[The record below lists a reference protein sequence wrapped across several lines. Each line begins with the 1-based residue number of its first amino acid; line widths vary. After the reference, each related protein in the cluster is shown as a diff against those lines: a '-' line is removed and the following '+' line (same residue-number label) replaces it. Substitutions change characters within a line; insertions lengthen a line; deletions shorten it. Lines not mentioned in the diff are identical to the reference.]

1 MGVLVVS
8 GCTSNG
14 GRALHV
20 AVISDKKKRGLS
32 ASFGAQ
38 TRTRATRRFCEQATI
53 FFSPSRRGKCVGKRL
68 TLGNRDPRSGSLLRS
83 VLLRVFAGK
92 NVSQPE

>member
-1 MGVLVVS
+1 MVEELS
-8 GCTSNG
+8 TSPSY
-14 GRALHV
+14 L
-20 AVISDKKKRGLS
+20 IKKRGLS

-53 FFSPSRRGKCVGKRL
+53 FFFSPSRRGKCVGKRL